1 MPQIG
6 YMVYLP
12 AVATSDLDSRVRAAA
27 FEFLADQTRLH
38 GEVLAR
44 ETLSRGFD
52 FNGTRV
58 PLVGPQGIFKP
69 SVLAD
74 MPLTITTAP
83 IVEGRERPYEDRVEE
98 GGVILYRYRGTDP
111 RHPDNTGLRRAM
123 QRETPLVYLYGL
135 VPGRYLPVWPVYIV
149 GDDPRALAFKVAVD
163 DARLLHLGSRIEEV
177 VETEARRKYITRST
191 RQRLHQQ
198 SFRQRVLAAYQ
209 QCCAI
214 CRLRHEELL
223 EAAHILPDG
232 HPRGEPVVPNGLA
245 LCTLHHAAF
254 DGHLLGIRPDLQV
267 EVKPAILREPDGP
280 MLRHGLQGF
289 HGTHIRIPRSA
300 VLQPNRD
307 FLAERYEWFTK
318 AG

>member
-1 MPQIG
+1 
-6 YMVYLP
+6 MVYLP
-12 AVATSDLDSRVRAAA
+12 SVATSDLDSRIRAAA
-27 FEFLADQTRLH
+27 FEFLEEQTRLH
-38 GEVLAR
+38 GEVLTR
-44 ETLSRGFD
+44 ETLSRGFT

-69 SVLAD
+69 SVLAE

-83 IVEGRERPYEDRVEE
+83 IVEGRDRPYEDRLEG

-111 RHPDNTGLRRAM
+111 KHPDNVGLRRAM

-149 GDDPRALAFKVAVD
+149 GDDPQALAFKVAVD
-163 DARLLHLGSRIEEV
+163 DARLLHLGPRIEEA

-214 CRLRHEELL
+214 CRLRHKELL

-267 EVKPAILREPDGP
+267 EVKLAILREPDGP

-289 HGTHIRIPRSA
+289 HGAHIRVPRSA

-307 FLAERYEWFTK
+307 FLAERYEWFKK
-318 AG
+318 AV

>member
-1 MPQIG
+1 M
-6 YMVYLP
+6 
-12 AVATSDLDSRVRAAA
+12 ATSDLDSRVRAAA
-27 FEFLADQTRLH
+27 FEFLAEQTRLH

-69 SVLAD
+69 SVLTD
-74 MPLTITTAP
+74 VPLTIRTAP

-111 RHPDNTGLRRAM
+111 RHPDNVGLRRAM

-149 GDDPRALAFKVAVD
+149 GDDPQALAFKVAVD
-163 DARLLHLGSRIEEV
+163 DARLLHLGSRIEEA

-254 DGHLLGIRPDLQV
+254 DGHLLGIRPDLHV

-289 HGTHIRIPRSA
+289 HGARIHIPRSA

>member
-1 MPQIG
+1 
-6 YMVYLP
+6 
-12 AVATSDLDSRVRAAA
+12 VATSDLDSRVRAAA
-27 FEFLADQTRLH
+27 FEFLAEQTRLR
-38 GEVLAR
+38 GEVLAW

-69 SVLAD
+69 SVLTD
-74 MPLTITTAP
+74 VPLTIRTAP

-111 RHPDNTGLRRAM
+111 RHPDNVGLRRAM

-149 GDDPRALAFKVAVD
+149 GDDPQALAFKVAVD
-163 DARLLHLGSRIEEV
+163 DARLLHLGSRIEEA

-254 DGHLLGIRPDLQV
+254 DGHLLGIRPDLHV

-289 HGTHIRIPRSA
+289 HGARIHIPRSA